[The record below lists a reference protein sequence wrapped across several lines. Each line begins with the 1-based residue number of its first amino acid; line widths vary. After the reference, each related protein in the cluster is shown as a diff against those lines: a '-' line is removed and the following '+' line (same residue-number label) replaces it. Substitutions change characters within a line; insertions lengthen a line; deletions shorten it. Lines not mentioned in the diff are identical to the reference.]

1 MRQDGIN
8 NIYES
13 AISKT
18 TKTALNE
25 GLGSS
30 DKFQSKV
37 KVVVDGPN
45 IAGIN
50 QDINANDTFITFEI
64 DLEFRSWGL
73 KDINVYITDDIRVS
87 GQIVTWGD
95 DRDTE
100 EDFNI
105 VIKASDVEISYDSD
119 GSGIVPH
126 ELEFTLQDGKAVDV
140 IAHFY
145 FPSV

>member
-25 GLGSS
+25 GLGYS
-30 DKFQSKV
+30 DRFQSKV
-37 KVVVDGPN
+37 KVVANVPY
-45 IAGIN
+45 IAGTN
-50 QDINANDTFITFEI
+50 QNIDTNDTFITFEI

-73 KDINVYITDDIRVS
+73 KDINVYITDDIKVS

-95 DRDTE
+95 DKDKE

-105 VIKASDVEISYDSD
+105 VIKASDVKISYDS

-126 ELEFTLQDGKAVDV
+126 ELEFTMQDGKAVDV